1 MSKFGNLPEVVK
13 YTEFGKEHFALV
25 IGSRE
30 LEHHTGAND
39 EPMLSLVIVKPVLD
53 PTDHKTVLN
62 IAGTSREGDL
72 VTIVHDVAHESH
84 AFSAEQLDAM
94 HKTGITVSQVYPGNS
109 IPGGRWRGLDEVADE
124 SVPVA
129 VLPVG
134 AVTPENVDKP
144 IEIDKGTGA
153 NAQPIETAAVQDTAK
168 GEAGKEASATTVAGE
183 KPDPTIQ

>member
-1 MSKFGNLPEVVK
+1 MAKFGNLPEVVK

-30 LEHHTGAND
+30 LEHHAGEND

-53 PTDHKTVLN
+53 PTDHKTELK

-72 VTIVHDVAHESH
+72 VTIVHDVPHESH

-94 HKTGITVSQVYPGNS
+94 HKTGITVAQVYPGNA
-109 IPGGRWRGLDEVADE
+109 IPGGRWHGRDEVVAEADE
-124 SVPVA
+124 E

-134 AVTPENVDKP
+134 AVTPETVDKP
-144 IEIDKGTGA
+144 TEIVLGTGA
-153 NAQPIETAAVQDTAK
+153 DATPIVPADAQDTGK
-168 GEAGKEASATTVAGE
+168 VEEEANAAPPAGDKTE
-183 KPDPTIQ
+183 PTIQ